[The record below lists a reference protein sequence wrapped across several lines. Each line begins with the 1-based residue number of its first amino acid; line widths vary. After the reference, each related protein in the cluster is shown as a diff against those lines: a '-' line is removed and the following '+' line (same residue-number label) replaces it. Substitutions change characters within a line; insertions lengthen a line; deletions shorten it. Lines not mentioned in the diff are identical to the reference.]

1 MNLNA
6 GISILGVW
14 AIDGSQGNF
23 FLSLKMLHRAA
34 ANE

>member
-1 MNLNA
+1 MA
-6 GISILGVW
+6 AAKTDGVW